1 VTLRVSVVLASPGRQ
16 EVVELELAEGAT
28 LADAVAAA
36 KLPERFPGVELED
49 YSTGIWSRPRP
60 ATTLLRDGD
69 RVELYRPLRADAK
82 AQRRAR
88 ARLTPSSTRSRSGR

>member
-1 VTLRVSVVLASPGRQ
+1 MLRVSVVLAAPGRQ
-16 EVVELELAEGAT
+16 EVVELELAVGAT

-36 KLPERFPGVELED
+36 KLPERVPGIDLKD
-49 YSTGIWSRPRP
+49 YSTGIWSRLRP

-69 RVELYRPLRADAK
+69 RVELYRALQADAK

-88 ARLTPSSTRSRSGR
+88 AGIKPSSTRSRSGR

>member
-1 VTLRVSVVLASPGRQ
+1 MLRVSLVLAEPGRQ
-16 EVVELELAEGAT
+16 EVIELELAEGAT

-36 KLPERFPGVELED
+36 RLPERFPGIELGD
-49 YSTGIWSRPRP
+49 YATGIWSRPRP

-69 RVELYRPLRADAK
+69 RVELYRPLQADAK

-88 ARLTPSSTRSRSGR
+88 AGATTSSTRSRSGR

>member
-1 VTLRVSVVLASPGRQ
+1 MPRVSVVLAAPGRQ

-36 KLPERFPGVELED
+36 KLPERFPGIDLGD
-49 YSTGIWSRPRP
+49 YSTGIWGRPRP
-60 ATTLLRDGD
+60 AATALRDGD
-69 RVELYRPLRADAK
+69 RVELYRALQADAK

-88 ARLTPSSTRSRSGR
+88 AGLTPSSTRSRSGR